1 MNVTRMKAL
10 FKRELTD
17 IFRDKKTM
25 IMMVL
30 LPLLLYPTLIVVMT
44 FITTA
49 IMSNQEATVYKVA
62 FDNVT
67 EEDEIANILTDEKN
81 EINYKLEVVS
91 VQNPKEALENKEISA
106 YVKQNQK
113 DGDITYQICYLS
125 AVSDSSTAAGAVL
138 EGMEL
143 YRETLRKEAVLQAGL
158 DEEHILYPITY
169 AREDLSSQEE
179 SMGNIIGGFIPVL
192 IIVSICLGAIYP
204 AIDVTA
210 GERERGTLE
219 TLLTLPVT
227 NFEMIMSKFLAVSVI
242 ACISAVINIL
252 SLGGAFGFM
261 ISFIAEGMADQFDF
275 ASFLP
280 GILFTMLLMIV
291 FALFVTAACMCVC
304 VFAKSFK
311 EANNYITPLL
321 LIFMF
326 GGYAG
331 AIPKFELSASTA
343 AIPIINVTL
352 LIKDLFNFKYNYALF
367 GVVLISNVVYSLL
380 TIMILGKLYNS
391 ENLLFGEGFGSV
403 KLFTKRSEMKKKQ
416 MPGYGDMI
424 LMLCIQL
431 LLIFYVGS
439 FAQVKWGFVGVFV
452 QQVLILI
459 IPLIYA
465 WYIKTDM
472 KKLFSIKLPNIRG
485 IMSALCMFI
494 GGYLINL
501 VLSLFLTSIF
511 KESTQ
516 NINGVF
522 ESLLEAPIL
531 SIIFVLAVMP
541 AIGEELMFRG
551 FILGSLKNKQKIIM
565 AMMISSVIFGV
576 YHMSL
581 VKLIPTALLGFLLA
595 ALVIGNES
603 IIPAMIMHFLNNLS
617 SLLIVKYEKPLTK
630 KMPGF
635 LYEIFYEG
643 QMNQVSIAIV
653 FVLIGALFIVGSV
666 LLMKNKE
673 SLFFRKSS
681 K

>member
-1 MNVTRMKAL
+1 MNIARMRAL
-10 FKRELTD
+10 FKREITD

-30 LPLLLYPTLIVVMT
+30 LPLLLYPTIIVIMT

-49 IMSNQEATVYKVA
+49 IMNDQETTVYKIAFENVA
-62 FDNVT
+62 
-67 EEDEIANILTDEKN
+67 EEEKIAEVITN
-81 EINYKLEVVS
+81 EDSKLDYKVEVVS
-91 VQNPKEALENKEISA
+91 VLNAQKALENKDIDA
-106 YVKQNQK
+106 YVTQGEK
-113 DGDITYQICYLS
+113 DGKITYQICYLS
-125 AVSDSSTAAGAVL
+125 AVTNSSTAAGAVFD
-138 EGMEL
+138 GMDL
-143 YRETLRKEAVLQAGL
+143 YREALRKEAVLQAGL
-158 DEEHILYPITY
+158 DEELILYPIAY
-169 AREDLSSQEE
+169 AREDLSSTEE

-192 IIVSICLGAIYP
+192 IIISICLGAIYP

-261 ISFIAEGMADQFDF
+261 ISFVAKGMADKFDF

-331 AIPKFELSASTA
+331 AIPKLELSASTA
-343 AIPIINVTL
+343 AVPIINVTL

-367 GVVLISNVVYSLL
+367 GIVLLSNVVYSLL

-391 ENLLFGEGFGSV
+391 ENILFGEGFGSV
-403 KLFTKRSEMKKKQ
+403 KLFTKRSEMKKAQ
-416 MPGYGDMI
+416 LPGYGDVI
-424 LMLCIQL
+424 LLLCLQL
-431 LLIFYVGS
+431 LLMFYVGS
-439 FAQVKWGFVGVFV
+439 LAQVKWGLAGVLV
-452 QQVLILI
+452 SQAMILI
-459 IPLIYA
+459 IPLAYA

-472 KKLFSIKLPNIRG
+472 KKLFSIRPPKVRG
-485 IMSALCMFI
+485 IVSALCMFL
-494 GGYLINL
+494 GGYMINL
-501 VLSLFLTSIF
+501 VLSILLSSIF

-516 NINGVF
+516 NVNGVF
-522 ESLLEAPIL
+522 EELLKAPIWA
-531 SIIFVLAVMP
+531 IIFILAVLP

-551 FILGSLKNKQKIIM
+551 FILGSLKGRQKILT
-565 AMMISSVIFGV
+565 AMILSSAVFGL

-581 VKLIPTALLGFLLA
+581 VKLIPTAFLGFLLA
-595 ALVIGNES
+595 ALAIGNES
-603 IIPAMIMHFLNNLS
+603 IIPAMLMHFLNNLTS
-617 SLLIVKYEKPLTK
+617 VLIVKYEAPLSE
-630 KMPGF
+630 KMPDF
-635 LYEIFYEG
+635 IYQVLMEG
-643 QMNQVSIAIV
+643 QINQAGIAIAA
-653 FVLIGALFIVGSV
+653 VLIGALFILGSV
-666 LLMKNKE
+666 LLMKK
-673 SLFFRKSS
+673 K
-681 K
+681 KTK